1 MFCQTLHFE
10 LCGIAPVHMSN
21 DQRFHRKAS
30 AGGAGI
36 RQGWSP
42 GVRLHPAQGLH
53 GSMFGWNLKESSMLG
68 QSGPLRPNRLLTCR
82 GVMGD
87 HSAPRTIIH
96 ATKIIAILPGVG
108 WCNHDLGM
116 AAREHL
122 VTPSR
127 SYNMSRIRSRD
138 TAPELA
144 VRSMIHRLGYRFR
157 LHGAALPG
165 KPDIVLARHRKIVF
179 VHGCFWHA
187 HGCRVGGTGPK
198 SNRAYWR
205 PKLVRNQQRDR
216 MHVAVLRRQGW
227 KVLVV
232 WECWTRN
239 PMTLERR
246 LRRFLE
252 CPE

>member
-1 MFCQTLHFE
+1 
-10 LCGIAPVHMSN
+10 
-21 DQRFHRKAS
+21 
-30 AGGAGI
+30 
-36 RQGWSP
+36 
-42 GVRLHPAQGLH
+42 
-53 GSMFGWNLKESSMLG
+53 
-68 QSGPLRPNRLLTCR
+68 
-82 GVMGD
+82 
-87 HSAPRTIIH
+87 
-96 ATKIIAILPGVG
+96 
-108 WCNHDLGM
+108 M
-116 AAREHL
+116 AARKHV

-138 TAPELA
+138 TTPELA

-157 LHGAALPG
+157 LHGAELPG

-205 PKLVRNQQRDR
+205 PKLVRNKQRDR
-216 MHVAVLRRQGW
+216 MHVAALRRQGW
-227 KVLVV
+227 RVLIV

-239 PMTLERR
+239 PKTLERR

-252 CPE
+252 CPG